1 MQVFYFLLF
10 HFLLLIMDNSLA
22 TLQSTF
28 KTHSPQLRSY
38 LFRLT
43 AHKEDTEDLLQDTYI
58 KASEK
63 LHTFENRS
71 SLKTWIFT
79 IATNLAKDYLRT
91 KKRWAVDT
99 MDKAKEESLRHPEIY
114 IARFMEINQ
123 SSPQGAFE
131 IREHINFCFTCIGKT
146 LPIEQQVAL
155 LLKEVFDY
163 KISELARIMETTEGV
178 VKHLLFNARK
188 TMQHIFEKRCSLINK
203 QGICHQCSELNGMF
217 NPKQNF
223 QEQLLKLGL
232 GNHDAAKDAEKL
244 FQLRTGIVKAID
256 PYESS
261 GAELQF
267 CHFEHLHNVV
277 EMNTQPE

>member
-1 MQVFYFLLF
+1 
-10 HFLLLIMDNSLA
+10 MDNS
-22 TLQSTF
+22 TTSLQSVF
-28 KTHSPQLRSY
+28 ETHSPQLRSY

-43 AHKEDTEDLLQDTYI
+43 AHREDAEDLLQDTYI

-79 IATNLAKDYLRT
+79 IATNLAKDYLRAR
-91 KKRWAVDT
+91 KRWAGDL

-114 IARFMEINQ
+114 ISRFMEINQ

-155 LLKEVFDY
+155 LLKEIFDY
-163 KISELARIMETTEGV
+163 TISEVAHIMETTEGV
-178 VKHLLFNARK
+178 VKHLLFDARK
-188 TMQHIFEKRCSLINK
+188 TMRHIFEKRCSLINK
-203 QGICHQCSELNGMF
+203 QGVCHQCSELNGIF
-217 NPKQNF
+217 NPKQDF

-232 GNHDAAKDAEKL
+232 GNHDAGGDNEKL
-244 FQLRTGIVKAID
+244 FRLRMGIIKSID
-256 PYESS
+256 PYESN

-267 CHFEHLHNVV
+267 CHFDHLNRVA
-277 EMNTQPE
+277 EMPGLPG